1 MWFNTLKVP
10 PSPNLLKELET
21 LKIFQV
27 KLESGLVLVKLE
39 DL

>member
-1 MWFNTLKVP
+1 MWFNTLEVQ
-10 PSPNLLKELET
+10 PSPNLLKELEILIT
-21 LKIFQV
+21 FQV

>member
-1 MWFNTLKVP
+1 MWSNTLEVP

-21 LKIFQV
+21 LITFQV

>member
-1 MWFNTLKVP
+1 MWFNTFEVLS
-10 PSPNLLKELET
+10 SPNLLKELET
-21 LKIFQV
+21 LKTFQV